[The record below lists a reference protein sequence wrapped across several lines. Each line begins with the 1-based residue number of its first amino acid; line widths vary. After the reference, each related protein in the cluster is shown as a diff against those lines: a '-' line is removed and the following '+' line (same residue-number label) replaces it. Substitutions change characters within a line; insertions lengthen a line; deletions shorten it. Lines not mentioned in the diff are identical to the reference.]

1 MIVDIFATLRWWL
14 AIFVIGAAATPLT
27 WYFFGSTRL
36 TQRLPSLGYPFAK
49 LVGLLLVSYFF
60 WLLGSLGFLQNGV
73 GGILFAL
80 LIVVALS
87 LWAQRK
93 REQSI
98 KQTVGQNWQLILF
111 TELLFAAALFFW
123 AWVRAQYP
131 SIVNTEKPMEFAFL
145 NAIGRSPTF
154 PPLDPWLSGF
164 AISYYYFG
172 YVMVSVLARLAMVRE
187 AMAFNLATA
196 WLFAGTIV
204 GAFGVIYDLITLSG
218 GTQSVQEGI
227 PTRRTGTSWPMVIA
241 LVGALGIGLAG
252 NLEIVLEVAH
262 ANGVGSA
269 EFWENLDIQ
278 DINTPPVVAEVPRYE
293 TTNWWWWRSSRVI
306 NEYHLDGRN
315 ETGLNPIAE
324 VPSFSFALGDVH
336 PHVLALP
343 YAFLSIAVALVWFIK
358 RDDDE
363 DDSIIE
369 NLKSKIK
376 NPFFWFSALVI
387 GGLSFLNTWDVLV
400 HLFVL
405 VGAIGLTRW
414 RRDGQWGNAIVQDS
428 ILAALAFGVV
438 AYLLYLPF
446 YIGFSSQAGAPYIL
460 PMLMRPTRLAHFLV
474 IFGMPL
480 FVVTLLIGTLIVQQK
495 FRFWQRGLATAIG
508 LVVLLFAVMT
518 FMGFVIGVADFGRIS
533 NLANE
538 LNIQL
543 TNTDGGTI
551 GASVSAVAK
560 LLPTVLRARIAYP
573 LVTLLLSFLIGG
585 SVMIAS
591 HQLTANTAPVNDKPN
606 TEYRIPNTV
615 SPLPFV
621 LLLILTAA
629 LLTIGPE
636 FVYLRDQFGQRL
648 NTIFKFYYQAWALY
662 GVAAAVGLYILV
674 QRTRIIGAIAGVG
687 YVTLFAGS
695 MLFPYYMIQWADASY
710 TDTPTLDGLAFVDV
724 YNKSEYDAIRWLQ
737 TQIDGTPV
745 ILEAVGG
752 AYSDYG
758 RVAARTGLP
767 TLLGWAN
774 HERQWRGADHPEPG
788 EREPVVSQI
797 YEQPD
802 WFGISDLLDQYNID
816 YVYVGSLERSAYGE
830 QGLQK
835 FAENME
841 VAFQN
846 EMVTIY
852 AWK

>member
-27 WYFFGSTRL
+27 WHFFGATSINRK
-36 TQRLPSLGYPFAK
+36 LPSLGYPFAK

-60 WLLGSLGFLQNGV
+60 WLLGSLGFLQNSV

-80 LIVVALS
+80 LITVAMS
-87 LWAQRK
+87 IWAQTK
-93 REQSI
+93 RDQSV
-98 KQTVGQNWQLILF
+98 KETLREHWRLILF
-111 TELLFAAALFFW
+111 TELLFTVALFFW
-123 AWVRAQYP
+123 AWVRAQNP

-145 NAIGRSPTF
+145 NAIGRSTTF

-187 AMAFNLATA
+187 AMAFNLGMA

-204 GAFGVIYDLITLSG
+204 GAFGVIYDLIVLSR
-218 GTQSVQEGI
+218 QSNQPITENSERQKRGLPV
-227 PTRRTGTSWPMVIA
+227 TIA
-241 LVGALGIGLAG
+241 LVGALAIGLAG
-252 NLEIVLEVAH
+252 NLEIIFEVAH
-262 ANGVGSA
+262 ANGIGA
-269 EFWENLDIQ
+269 DTFWEQLDIR
-278 DINTPPVVAEVPRYE
+278 DINTPAVVAETPRYE
-293 TTNWWWWRSSRVI
+293 TTGWWWWRSSRVI

-324 VPSFSFALGDVH
+324 VPSFSFSLGDVH

-343 YAFLSIAVALVWFIK
+343 YAFLGIGTALVWFLRK
-358 RDDDE
+358 DE
-363 DDSIIE
+363 QIVS
-369 NLKSKIK
+369 LK
-376 NPFFWFSALVI
+376 NPFFWLTAVII

-400 HLFVL
+400 HLFLL

-414 RRDGQWGNAIVQDS
+414 RRDGRWGSRIMQES
-428 ILAALAFGVV
+428 FIAALAFSGV

-446 YIGFSSQAGAPYIL
+446 YIGFSSQAGAPFIL

-480 FVVTLLIGTLIVQQK
+480 LVVTLLIATLIVQQK
-495 FRFWQRGLATAIG
+495 FRYWQRGLAAAVG
-508 LVVLLFAVMT
+508 LVVGLFGLMT

-533 NLANE
+533 TLANE

-543 TNTDGGTI
+543 PVREIGSTGTV
-551 GASVSAVAK
+551 GAAASAILK
-560 LLPTVLRARIAYP
+560 LLPVILTARLQYPFVTVLLA
-573 LVTLLLSFLIGG
+573 FLIGG
-585 SVMIAS
+585 TVMIAS
-591 HQLTANTAPVNDKPN
+591 RQYEWEEPSTQNSAGDGT
-606 TEYRIPNTV
+606 
-615 SPLPFV
+615 SPMPFV
-621 LLLILTAA
+621 LLLILTGA

-648 NTIFKFYYQAWALY
+648 NTIFKFYYQAWALF
-662 GVAAAVGLYILV
+662 GVAAAVGLYILG
-674 QRTRIIGAIAGVG
+674 QRTRIIATIAGIG
-687 YVTLFAGS
+687 YLALLSGS
-695 MLFPYYMIQWADASY
+695 LLFPYYMIRWADASY
-710 TDTPTLDGLAFVDV
+710 TDTPTLDGLAFVNV
-724 YNKSEYDAIRWLQ
+724 YNSAEYDAISWLQ
-737 TQIDGTPV
+737 REIEGTPV

-752 AYSDYG
+752 AYSDFG

-788 EREPVVSQI
+788 TRDPVVRQI

-802 WFGISDLLDQYNID
+802 WLGVPELLDQYNID
-816 YVYVGSLERSAYGE
+816 YVYVGSLERTEYGE

>member
-1 MIVDIFATLRWWL
+1 MIIDIFATLRWWL
-14 AIFVIGAAATPLT
+14 AILVIGAAATPLT
-27 WYFFGSTRL
+27 WYFFGGL
-36 TQRLPSLGYPFAK
+36 TNNRKLPSLGYPFAK

-60 WLLGSLGFLQNGV
+60 WLLGSLGFLQNSV

-80 LIVVALS
+80 LVTVALS
-87 LWAQRK
+87 IWAQTK
-93 REQSI
+93 RDQSI
-98 KQTVGQNWQLILF
+98 KETIKENWQLILF
-111 TELLFAAALFFW
+111 TELLFTATLFFW
-123 AWVRAQYP
+123 AWVRAQNP

-145 NAIGRSPTF
+145 NAIGRSPSF

-187 AMAFNLATA
+187 AMAFNLGMA
-196 WLFAGTIV
+196 WLFAGTIT
-204 GAFGVIYDLITLSG
+204 GAFGVIYDLVVLSRVNG
-218 GTQSVQEGI
+218 GQPTVNSGQSRKIGLPVTI
-227 PTRRTGTSWPMVIA
+227 AVI
-241 LVGALGIGLAG
+241 GALAIGLAG
-252 NLEIVLEVAH
+252 NLQIILEVAH
-262 ANGVGSA
+262 ANGIGSA
-269 EFWENLDIQ
+269 ELWETLDIR
-278 DINTPPVVAEVPRYE
+278 DINTPPVMTETPRYE
-293 TTNWWWWRSSRVI
+293 TTGWWWWRSSRVI

-324 VPSFSFALGDVH
+324 VPSFSFSLGDVH

-343 YAFLSIAVALVWFIK
+343 YAFLGIATALVWFLRK
-358 RDDDE
+358 DDKGI
-363 DDSIIE
+363 S
-369 NLKSKIK
+369 LK
-376 NPFFWFSALVI
+376 NPFFWLTALIV

-400 HLFVL
+400 HLFLL

-414 RRDGQWGNAIVQDS
+414 RRDGRWSGEIVQNS
-428 ILAALAFGVV
+428 VFAAIAFGGV

-446 YIGFSSQAGAPYIL
+446 YIGFSSQAGAPFIL

-480 FVVTLLIGTLIVQQK
+480 LVITLLIGTLVVQQR
-495 FRFWQRGLATAIG
+495 FRFWQRGLATAVG
-508 LVVLLFAVMT
+508 LVVGLFGLMA
-518 FMGFVIGVADFGRIS
+518 FMGFVIGVADFGRIAA
-533 NLANE
+533 LANE
-538 LNIQL
+538 LNIEL
-543 TNTDGGTI
+543 ANNGGGSI
-551 GASVSAVAK
+551 GTSIAAIIK
-560 LLPTVLRARIAYP
+560 LLPPILAARISYP
-573 LVTLLLSFLIGG
+573 LVTLLLAFLIGG
-585 SVMIAS
+585 TVMIAS
-591 HQLTANTAPVNDKPN
+591 DKFTDSANHLTAQRDSVAQNG
-606 TEYRIPNTV
+606 V

-621 LLLILTAA
+621 MLLILTGA

-648 NTIFKFYYQAWALY
+648 NTIFKFYYQAWSLF
-662 GVAAAVGLYILV
+662 GIAAAVGLYILG
-674 QRTRIIGAIAGVG
+674 QRTRIVSAVATVG
-687 YVTLFAGS
+687 YLTLLAGS
-695 MLFPYYMIQWADASY
+695 LLFPYYMIRWADASY
-710 TDTPTLDGLAFVDV
+710 TDKPTLDGLAFVSV
-724 YNKSEYDAIRWLQ
+724 YNSPEYDAIRWLQ
-737 TQIDGTPV
+737 TEIDGTPV

-788 EREPVVSQI
+788 ARDPIVRQI

-802 WFGISDLLDQYNID
+802 WFGVSDLLDQYNID
-816 YVYVGSLERSAYGE
+816 YVYVGSLERSEYGE

>member
-14 AIFVIGAAATPLT
+14 AIFVLGAAATPLT
-27 WYFFGSTRL
+27 WYFFGRL
-36 TQRLPSLGYPFAK
+36 TTNRKLPSLGYPFAK

-60 WLLGSLGFLQNGV
+60 WLLGSLGFLQNSV

-80 LIVVALS
+80 LLTIALS
-87 LWAQRK
+87 TWAQAK
-93 REQSI
+93 RDQSI
-98 KQTVGQNWQLILF
+98 KGTLRENWQLFLF
-111 TELLFAAALFFW
+111 TELLFAACLFFW
-123 AWVRAQYP
+123 AYVRAQNP

-145 NAIGRSPTF
+145 NAIGRSPSF

-187 AMAFNLATA
+187 AMAFNLGMA
-196 WLFAGTIV
+196 WLFAGTIT
-204 GAFGVIYDLITLSG
+204 GAFGVIYDLILLARADNE
-218 GTQSVQEGI
+218 QPKSVSI
-227 PTRRTGTSWPMVIA
+227 PVTIA
-241 LVGALGIGLAG
+241 LIGALAIGLAG
-252 NLEIVLEVAH
+252 NLEIIFEVAH

-269 EFWENLDIQ
+269 EFWENLDIR
-278 DINTPPVVAEVPRYE
+278 DINTPPVVAETPRYE
-293 TTNWWWWRSSRVI
+293 TTGWWWWRSSRVI
-306 NEYHLDGRN
+306 NEYHLSGRN

-324 VPSFSFALGDVH
+324 VPSFSFSLGDLH

-343 YAFLSIAVALVWFIK
+343 YAFLSIGVALVWFL
-358 RDDDE
+358 RREDE
-363 DDSIIE
+363 
-369 NLKSKIK
+369 KISPK
-376 NPFFWFSALVI
+376 NPFFWLTALVI

-400 HLFVL
+400 HLFLL

-414 RRDGQWGNAIVQDS
+414 RRDGRWGNAVVRESVI
-428 ILAALAFGVV
+428 AALAFGGV

-446 YIGFSSQAGAPYIL
+446 YIGFSSQAGAPFIL

-480 FVVTLLIGTLIVQQK
+480 LVITLLVGTLLMQQK
-495 FRFWQRGLATAIG
+495 FRFWQRGLATGIG
-508 LVVLLFAVMT
+508 LVVVLFGVMT

-538 LNIQL
+538 LNIPIPAREIGS
-543 TNTDGGTI
+543 DGAV
-551 GASVSAVAK
+551 GASISAIFK
-560 LLPTVLRARIAYP
+560 LLPTIVSARLAYP
-573 LVTLLLSFLIGG
+573 FVTLLLAFLVGG

-591 HQLTANTAPVNDKPN
+591 EKLSGDDKQLPVSQTSNA
-606 TEYRIPNTV
+606 I

-621 LLLILTAA
+621 LLLILTGA

-648 NTIFKFYYQAWALY
+648 NTIFKFYYQAWALF
-662 GVAAAVGLYILV
+662 GISAAVGLYILSQQV
-674 QRTRIIGAIAGVG
+674 RLVGAIAGVG
-687 YVTLFAGS
+687 YLALLVGS
-695 MLFPYYMIQWADASY
+695 MLFPYYMIRWADASY
-710 TDTPTLDGLAFVDV
+710 TETPTLDGLAFVSV
-724 YNKSEYDAIRWLQ
+724 YNGTEYDAIRWLQ
-737 TQIDGTPV
+737 TQVEGTPV

-752 AYSDYG
+752 AYSDFG

-788 EREPVVSQI
+788 ARDPIVRQI

-802 WFGISDLLDQYNID
+802 WFGVPDLLDQYNID
-816 YVYVGSLERSAYGE
+816 YVYVGSLERSEYGE